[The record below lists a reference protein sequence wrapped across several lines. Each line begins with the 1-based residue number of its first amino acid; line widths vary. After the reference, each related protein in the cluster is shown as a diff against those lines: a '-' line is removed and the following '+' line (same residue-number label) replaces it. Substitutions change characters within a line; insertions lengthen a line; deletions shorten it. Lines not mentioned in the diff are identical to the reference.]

1 MSPHQ
6 LLTILE
12 EKTWGQIS
20 REKRWLE
27 NRWKTK
33 KWDKEE
39 GGVEWRKKEE
49 EAWARE
55 EKKVKKKKEE
65 RRKWNVGGR
74 RKAEWGSESGHCVHN
89 DHYCVHSNLRK
100 IGQRKCERLE
110 RSVLHST
117 TVGKKICERLESGC
131 ALYKLVQ
138 AVTISTPNCHS
149 HFSFVNLYFPNSSLT
164 NLFFPNLSSVNFF
177 PKWIQINLIGKV
189 I

>member
-1 MSPHQ
+1 MI
-6 LLTILE
+6 LDKLTVFSIFIVIIKLVRNCL
-12 EKTWGQIS
+12 K
-20 REKRWLE
+20 
-27 NRWKTK
+27 
-33 KWDKEE
+33 
-39 GGVEWRKKEE
+39 RKKEE

-138 AVTISTPNCHS
+138 AVTKRKPW
-149 HFSFVNLYFPNSSLT
+149 FDP
-164 NLFFPNLSSVNFF
+164 
-177 PKWIQINLIGKV
+177 
-189 I
+189 